1 MMYIIVNPKSRTGK
15 GLQIWKEAREILK
28 KNNIEFKAYA
38 TKYKGHAT
46 KLAEQITSLSDD
58 EICLVVVG
66 GDGTVNEVLNGIR
79 DFSKVR
85 FGVVPTGSGNDFARG
100 LQMKGNTAYYV
111 DRIMDG
117 TKTRTMDL
125 GRVTWDDCEKPRY
138 FAISSG
144 IGMDAIVCKKALTS
158 KQKEVLNKLHLGKL
172 TYLLLTVETLFSME
186 TANIKACLDG
196 KNKKLFDKL
205 IFAAA
210 MNFRAEGGG
219 VPMAPNAD
227 AEDGKLS
234 MCFAYGIP
242 KWLTFLVLPFLVLAK
257 HEMFSCFSI
266 EDCRDCHIQLDR
278 PVVLHADGEYLGDV
292 MDVRFECVPK
302 ALKIMI

>member
-1 MMYIIVNPKSRTGK
+1 MMYIIVNPGSRTGK
-15 GLQIWKEAREILK
+15 GLRIWKETREILM
-28 KNNIEFKAYA
+28 KNHIEFKSYA

-46 KLAEQITSLSDD
+46 RLAEQITGLCDE

-66 GDGTVNEVLNGIR
+66 GDGTVNEVINGIR

-85 FGVVPTGSGNDFARG
+85 FGVIPTGSGNDFARG
-100 LQMKGNTAYYV
+100 LQMKGDTAYYV
-111 DRIMDG
+111 SRIMDG
-117 TKTRTMDL
+117 TKTRTIDL

-144 IGMDAIVCKKALTS
+144 VGMDAIVCKKALTS
-158 KQKEVLNKLHLGKL
+158 KQKTVLNKLHLGKL

-186 TANIKACLDG
+186 TAQVKACFDG
-196 KNKKLFDKL
+196 KNTKLFDKL

-242 KWLTFLVLPFLVLAK
+242 KWLTFLILPFLVLAK
-257 HEMFSCFSI
+257 HEWFSCFSI
-266 EDCRDCHIQLDR
+266 EDCETCQIRLDR

-292 MDVRFECVPK
+292 TNVIFECVPK
-302 ALKIMI
+302 SLKIVI